1 MSTYG
6 AAGAGLHAL
15 APGGLF
21 PQGVTVQANAE
32 LREALLKTQRQLAEA
47 EAREDQLKARLLR
60 ADREREEAAALRYRL
75 AAAEQELRDKDTHI
89 ADVERLCTAIGN
101 EHDRAMAETHGML
114 ERLDGDR
121 RLVADQREE
130 IRRLRSRLAQD
141 AGRLCEDAALM
152 ASRTASER
160 LQHSNQQME
169 RNIHL
174 LEGDNK
180 TRADQVRDLLE
191 QLKLNQKTMSQQ
203 NDEISRLTESVRML
217 RDEKLAAS
225 RPSSTRSTASAAS
238 GQAFLD
244 SQEAFNDTAGD
255 QGRSL
260 AWMRER
266 LSQAE
271 VHKHTHDAPASP
283 HTRSHPGLHPPFQYA
298 RALGFILRDLSS
310 CGSTHVAVVGC
321 VILSNAWSA
330 VRDRQLKSSRLED
343 ELARAKLLVS
353 NTYGEDVVK
362 RQETIMKLIERNVF
376 LEAETKVSD
385 CRAHS

>member
-1 MSTYG
+1 
-6 AAGAGLHAL
+6 
-15 APGGLF
+15 
-21 PQGVTVQANAE
+21 
-32 LREALLKTQRQLAEA
+32 
-47 EAREDQLKARLLR
+47 
-60 ADREREEAAALRYRL
+60 
-75 AAAEQELRDKDTHI
+75 
-89 ADVERLCTAIGN
+89 
-101 EHDRAMAETHGML
+101 MAEMHSM
-114 ERLDGDR
+114 LDGLDADR

-130 IRRLRSRLAQD
+130 IRRLRSRLSQD
-141 AGRLCEDAALM
+141 AQLLCEDAALM
-152 ASRTASER
+152 VSRTAKER
-160 LQHSNQQME
+160 LLHSNQQME
-169 RNIHL
+169 RNIQL
-174 LEGDNK
+174 LEGDSK

-203 NDEISRLTESVRML
+203 NDEISRLTESVRKL
-217 RDEKLAAS
+217 KDEKLAAS
-225 RPSSTRSTASAAS
+225 RYYSTSAAS
-238 GQAFLD
+238 TCLRPRVFAAASGSSCTSLSSISGQALLD
-244 SQEAFNDTAGD
+244 AQEAFYDTAGD
-255 QGRSL
+255 QGQSL